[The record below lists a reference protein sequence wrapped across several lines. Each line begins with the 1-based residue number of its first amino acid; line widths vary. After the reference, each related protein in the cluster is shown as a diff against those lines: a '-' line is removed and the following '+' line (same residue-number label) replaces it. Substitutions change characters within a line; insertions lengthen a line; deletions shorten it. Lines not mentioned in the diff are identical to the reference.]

1 MIREVKGDILESEA
15 PIIVV
20 PVNCKGVMGKGLAL
34 QAKQKW
40 PKVYESY
47 KSFCEG
53 ACPSFPNGLEPGG
66 GVFIQHVPNKYIAC
80 LATKDDWRNPSK
92 LEWVEEGLKQLVATI
107 KNLNAG
113 TNGLFEFGHIALP
126 KVGCGLGGLDWCD
139 VKPIVYRVFENTP
152 ITVDLYDNN

>member
-1 MIREVKGDILESEA
+1 MIREVSGDILESKA

-40 PKVYESY
+40 PKMFESY

-53 ACPSFPNGLEPGG
+53 ACPSYPDGLEPGG
-66 GVFIQHVPNKYIAC
+66 VVCIQQEPNRYIAC

-92 LEWVEEGLKQLVATI
+92 LEWVETGLKQLVVLSMQI
-107 KNLNAG
+107 NLC
-113 TNGLFEFGHIALP
+113 HIAIPRL
-126 KVGCGLGGLDWCD
+126 GCGLGGLDWCD
-139 VKPIVYRVFENTP
+139 VKPIVHRVFENTP
-152 ITVDLYDNN
+152 ITVDLYTGN

>member
-1 MIREVKGDILESEA
+1 MIREVSGDILESKA

-40 PKVYESY
+40 PKMFESY

-53 ACPSFPNGLEPGG
+53 ACPSYPDGLEPGG
-66 GVFIQHVPNKYIAC
+66 VVCIQQEPNRYIVC

-92 LEWVEEGLKQLVATI
+92 LEWVETGLKQLVVLSMQI
-107 KNLNAG
+107 NLC
-113 TNGLFEFGHIALP
+113 HIAIPRL
-126 KVGCGLGGLDWCD
+126 GCGLGGLDWCD
-139 VKPIVYRVFENTP
+139 VKPIVHRVFENTP
-152 ITVDLYDNN
+152 ITVDLYTGN

>member
-1 MIREVKGDILESEA
+1 MIREVSGDILESKA

-40 PKVYESY
+40 PKMFEIY

-53 ACPSFPNGLEPGG
+53 ACPSYPDGLEPGG
-66 GVFIQHVPNKYIAC
+66 VVCIQQEPNRYIAC

-92 LEWVEEGLKQLVATI
+92 LEWVETGLKQLVVLSMQV
-107 KNLNAG
+107 NLC
-113 TNGLFEFGHIALP
+113 HIAIPRL
-126 KVGCGLGGLDWCD
+126 GCGLGGLDWCD
-139 VKPIVYRVFENTP
+139 VKPIVHRVFENTP
-152 ITVDLYDNN
+152 ITVDLYTGN

>member
-15 PIIVV
+15 PIIVI

-40 PKVYESY
+40 PKMFESY

-53 ACPSFPNGLEPGG
+53 ACPSYPDGLEPGG
-66 GVFIQHVPNKYIAC
+66 MIGIQQEPNRYVAC

-92 LEWVEEGLKQLVATI
+92 LEWVETGLKQLVVFSMQV
-107 KNLNAG
+107 NLC
-113 TNGLFEFGHIALP
+113 HIAIPRL
-126 KVGCGLGGLDWCD
+126 GCGLGGLDWCD

-152 ITVDLYDNN
+152 ITVDLYTGN

>member
-1 MIREVKGDILESEA
+1 MIREVSGDILESKA

-40 PKVYESY
+40 PKMFESY

-53 ACPSFPNGLEPGG
+53 ACPSYPDGLEPGG
-66 GVFIQHVPNKYIAC
+66 VVCIQQEPNRYVAC

-92 LEWVEEGLKQLVATI
+92 LEWVETGLKQLVVLSMQI
-107 KNLNAG
+107 N
-113 TNGLFEFGHIALP
+113 FCHIAIP
-126 KVGCGLGGLDWCD
+126 RIGCGLGGLDWCD

-152 ITVDLYDNN
+152 ITVDLYVNN